1 MHSVVPGTSRL
12 RLGLRLQLIFAL
24 SALGALL
31 VVVIVLN
38 LLNTARIKQIT
49 NQTVEVEAR
58 LNRLANDVV
67 IYTQLCRIYE
77 KQIFLN
83 IDDPSKRDFYL
94 LQWDGAYQK
103 LESAIDAFAS
113 GAVVG
118 EDRRQAETW
127 RRELGSYREAFM
139 RVRRA
144 IAYSAVFK
152 PQDAN
157 GLIEPYKGD
166 IETLTNTALTMAQLK
181 AVNAQ
186 QAEAAL
192 LESTTSNTRA
202 GLSIGGI
209 ALLIALAW
217 IWMFPARL
225 MRPIDALRDA
235 VDRLAGGDLAARVG
249 LTRADELGALAHGF
263 DAMAATIQ
271 QRNSDLVAQRTQ
283 AEAARADAEAAH
295 TAIAAQLETIEQQ
308 RNVIREM
315 SVPIMPLDG
324 ATLVMPLVGMLDSE
338 RIRLVQEQALQAI
351 ERSSAQH
358 LILDISAV
366 PIVDTQV
373 AQGLLLV
380 VRAARLL
387 GAEVVLVGVRPEV
400 AQAVVGLGIQL
411 DAIVTRSSLQSGIGY
426 VQQHD

>member
-1 MHSVVPGTSRL
+1 MRSVAPRTSWL
-12 RLGLRLQLIFAL
+12 RPGLRLQLILAL

-31 VVVIVLN
+31 AVVIVLN
-38 LLNTARIKQIT
+38 LLNTARIRQIAS
-49 NQTVEVEAR
+49 QTVEVEAR

-67 IYTQLCRIYE
+67 IYTQLCRMYE

-94 LQWDGAYQK
+94 LQWEGAYQS
-103 LESAIDAFAS
+103 LDSAIDAFAR

-118 EDRRQAETW
+118 EDHRQAETW
-127 RRELGSYREAFM
+127 RRELGTYREAFF
-139 RVRRA
+139 RVRQA
-144 IAYSAVFK
+144 IAYAAVFK

-166 IETLTNTALTMAQLK
+166 IETLTNTALTMAQIK
-181 AVNAQ
+181 AVKAQ
-186 QAEAAL
+186 EAEAAL
-192 LESTTSNTRA
+192 LDSTTDSTWL

-209 ALLIALAW
+209 ALLVALVW
-217 IWMFPARL
+217 IWMFPTRL

-249 LTRADELGALAHGF
+249 LTRADELGALARGF

-271 QRNSDLVAQRTQ
+271 QRNHDLTAQRTQ

-295 TAIAAQLETIEQQ
+295 TAIARQLETIEQQ

-324 ATLVMPLVGMLDSE
+324 ATLVMPLVGVLDSE

-351 ERSSAQH
+351 ERSSARH

-387 GAEVVLVGVRPEV
+387 GTEVVLVGVRPEV

-411 DAIVTRSSLQSGIGY
+411 DTIITRSSLQSGIGY